1 MHEFWYFGFITAKH
15 WGHGPTH
22 WTVHDLWQ
30 NFHNAVSPGLL
41 APTPPAHLSSLDAQ
55 SPGSRRHTNIQDLL
69 PPPLCRW
76 SIHISMDDNIEWLDE
91 DAQEVS
97 ADTST
102 QAWPRELIS
111 EPFEQK
117 LQDGLESNSFSTVE
131 TTQLPF
137 DLGYVSQAARK
148 SQQELW
154 KEGLGFAIMGRNF
167 ELLERLM
174 KDTKESKIQGI
185 YPAHLAATYL
195 DGGKTCCRIM
205 RLLLRRPDKF
215 DREVFKQ
222 DSKGYTIFDVLML
235 RILRSHSSTPLEVVN
250 DNLRGAQGY
259 AGEEVDICGRWDAES
274 DTYRKLIGSGAL
286 KVPLSWKHKF
296 CHTSIQAICH
306 CIYDLSW
313 PFPAPSGL
321 FRRRCFSCGL
331 LLELQPLHAMVLTA
345 LQLLRNAMDGED
357 LFGMICCLFQ
367 WVITNNENLL
377 DISKSHISTHILQE
391 DMDHDGCAH
400 EELYPSELAMR
411 ADSIAQH
418 YGSPEARKG
427 WAAFVLILRQIEEQ
441 YRWVSEMH
449 PPPGYEEEH
458 EAILEEYRHGGISDY
473 GPNLKDLL
481 TEDIFL
487 GSLEFPIECDHE
499 SGSAFGRN
507 TCLGHI
513 WAACQA
519 ELLTYRRQQESHLW
533 LSQYFTIDAVL
544 ECLRTGDPG
553 VLPHVKNGMLK
564 PYCACGVYRRNMES
578 PQREHACTSYF
589 SNLDDWH
596 RTSFLPPLEY

>member
-22 WTVHDLWQ
+22 WTVHDLWY
-30 NFHNAVSPGLL
+30 NFHNSASPGLL

-55 SPGSRRHTNIQDLL
+55 SPGSRRHTNIQGLL
-69 PPPLCRW
+69 PSPLCRW
-76 SIHISMDDNIEWLDE
+76 SIHISVDYRIQWLDE
-91 DAQEVS
+91 DVQEVPAS
-97 ADTST
+97 NST
-102 QAWPRELIS
+102 QAWPQELLS

-131 TTQLPF
+131 TTQLPV

-154 KEGLGFAIMGRNF
+154 KEGLGFAIMGRNI
-167 ELLERLM
+167 ELIERLM
-174 KDTKESKIQGI
+174 GNIKNLEESRMQGL

-195 DGGKTCCRIM
+195 DGSKTCCQIM
-205 RLLLRRPDKF
+205 SLLVEMSNKF
-215 DREVFKQ
+215 DSE
-222 DSKGYTIFDVLML
+222 DSKGHTIFDVLML
-235 RILRSHSSTPLEVVN
+235 RILRSHSSTPLEVVS

-306 CIYDLSW
+306 CIDTLSILR
-313 PFPAPSGL
+313 PAPSGL

-367 WVITNNENLL
+367 RVIADTYKGTG
-377 DISKSHISTHILQE
+377 ISKSHVSTHILQE

-427 WAAFVLILRQIEEQ
+427 WAAFVLILRRIEEQ
-441 YRWVSEMH
+441 DRWVSEMY
-449 PPPGYEEEH
+449 PPVGYEEEH
-458 EAILEEYRHGGISDY
+458 EAILEVYGYDDASGHGRDFY
-473 GPNLKDLL
+473 DLL
-481 TEDIFL
+481 KEKIFKVGDL
-487 GSLEFPIECDHE
+487 GFPSKCAH
-499 SGSAFGRN
+499 GNWRAFGRN
-507 TCLGHI
+507 TYLGHI

-519 ELLTYRRQQESHLW
+519 ELLTYRRQQETHLW

-553 VLPHVKNGMLK
+553 ALPHVKNGMLE
-564 PYCACGVYRRNMES
+564 PYCACGIYRGYMEN